1 MNRKSGHRI
10 IVNSDNVISI
20 SSGIYVG
27 GDQNSPSGFITK
39 NGIAVSVD
47 FGLYKDIEAAL
58 EKYFKIWAI
67 PDRIKSLSSVA
78 ERNSYDDIWQ
88 FFRGNVFEVDEKA
101 GVVRITVPELLVTV
115 EIEVILFMELRRR
128 IINVDIC

>member
-1 MNRKSGHRI
+1 MNRGSERRI

-27 GDQNSPSGFITK
+27 ENQNFPSGFITK
-39 NGIAVSVD
+39 NGIVVSVD

-58 EKYFKIWAI
+58 EKYFKVWAI

-78 ERNSYDDIWQ
+78 ERKSYDDIWQ
-88 FFRGNVFEVDEKA
+88 FFRGNIFEVDEKA
-101 GVVRITVPELLVTV
+101 GIVRVTVPELSVTV
-115 EIEVILFMELRRR
+115 EIEAILFMELRKR
-128 IINVDIC
+128 IMGADIC